1 MKISLWSFL
10 VLFSSALASPL
21 LEKRHSYSF
30 VGCDAGQQNIINEVL
45 DDMEALAA
53 AAVQNSEAG
62 IPSAAY
68 EAWFGDGSGQ
78 KISDENVNTRF
89 HKLSIFK
96 TSVPKKDVAF
106 DCTEKSPCCSLGAY
120 VSATAPQCSLPTPPN
135 KGKNEKEMNKQTR
148 R

>member
-1 MKISLWSFL
+1 MKFSLWSFL

-62 IPSAAY
+62 IPSAGY

-106 DCTEKSPCCSLGAY
+106 DCTEKSP
-120 VSATAPQCSLPTPPN
+120 
-135 KGKNEKEMNKQTR
+135 
-148 R
+148 

>member
-30 VGCDAGQQNIINEVL
+30 VGCDAGQQNTINEIL
-45 DDMEALAA
+45 DDMQDLAA
-53 AAVQNSEAG
+53 AAARNSEGG

-78 KISDENVNTRF
+78 KVSNENVNTRF

-106 DCTEKSPCCSLGAY
+106 DCTEKSPCCSLGLY
-120 VSATAPQCSLPTPPN
+120 VSATAPQRSLPAPPARV
-135 KGKNEKEMNKQTR
+135 KNEKEMNKRTR